1 MPRRI
6 QIALITNQSTCG
18 GNKKA
23 GLVCTIGSRNFSH
36 VQRKT
41 APNFTLGCTRG
52 IPVSCCNI
60 TPKPI

>member
-18 GNKKA
+18 GDKKA
-23 GLVCTIGSRNFSH
+23 GLVCMIGMRNRSH

>member
-6 QIALITNQSTCG
+6 QVALITNQSTCG

-23 GLVCTIGSRNFSH
+23 GLVDMIGARNRSH

-41 APNFTLGCTRG
+41 APNFTLTCLGR
-52 IPVSCCNI
+52 IPRACC
-60 TPKPI
+60 KP

>member
-6 QIALITNQSTCG
+6 QVALITGQSTCG

-23 GLVCTIGSRNFSH
+23 GLVDMIGARNRSH

-41 APNFTLGCTRG
+41 APNFVMGCARG
-52 IPVSCCNI
+52 VPANCC
-60 TPKPI
+60 KP